1 MDTTRPRLHKGMRFA
16 VCGPHSHDSFL
27 HTAFALHC
35 IRKAPHIL
43 APAHSWQGP
52 TQTSPGTAAGTLFR
66 QNYYASLFPAA
77 RAISNSYLQ
86 IAVWQNHGTQ
96 LDRRLMIR
104 FLNRSRPTQVQQ
116 LQSLLDSSCP
126 NRSTEACEAVRQGNL
141 KSSCMQ
147 PQQLQPSP
155 RLSLRS
161 NSHFF
166 HKGVIRSLIQSSRFR
181 PAARPEPAVGAETSF
196 RLACLSGMSALLQ
209 AARAV
214 VPRQMFPYKCSRGTL
229 SLIEPLSV
237 DEVIYNQ
244 TESSRCVELPR
255 QHIGIYQ
262 TQHSRHFVLL

>member
-52 TQTSPGTAAGTLFR
+52 TQTSPGTAAGTLLR
-66 QNYYASLFPAA
+66 QNYYASNAGLFPAQLA
-77 RAISNSYLQ
+77 NSYLQ

-96 LDRRLMIR
+96 LDRSLMIR

-126 NRSTEACEAVRQGNL
+126 NRTLKHAKLSRQGNL
-141 KSSCMQ
+141 KGSYMMQ

-161 NSHFF
+161 NSP
-166 HKGVIRSLIQSSRFR
+166 SLSQRHHSIFD
-181 PAARPEPAVGAETSF
+181 PI
-196 RLACLSGMSALLQ
+196 L
-209 AARAV
+209 
-214 VPRQMFPYKCSRGTL
+214 
-229 SLIEPLSV
+229 PL
-237 DEVIYNQ
+237 
-244 TESSRCVELPR
+244 
-255 QHIGIYQ
+255 
-262 TQHSRHFVLL
+262 

>member
-66 QNYYASLFPAA
+66 QNYYASNAGLFPAQSA
-77 RAISNSYLQ
+77 NSYLQ

-96 LDRRLMIR
+96 LDRSLMIR

-126 NRSTEACEAVRQGNL
+126 NRSMRSCQG
-141 KSSCMQ
+141 KAISKVATCSHSSC
-147 PQQLQPSP
+147 SP
-155 RLSLRS
+155 RHAFPSARIPHL
-161 NSHFF
+161 F
-166 HKGVIRSLIQSSRFR
+166 HKGIIRSLIQSSRFR
-181 PAARPEPAVGAETSF
+181 PAARPEPAVGCRNVLSARVSVWN
-196 RLACLSGMSALLQ
+196 ACPIAGS
-209 AARAV
+209 
-214 VPRQMFPYKCSRGTL
+214 
-229 SLIEPLSV
+229 
-237 DEVIYNQ
+237 
-244 TESSRCVELPR
+244 
-255 QHIGIYQ
+255 
-262 TQHSRHFVLL
+262 